1 MTGIV
6 YTYGGL
12 SNHQIRT
19 TSTIFYLD
27 APGSLTD
34 RKERKLKKTIQWAL
48 ATTVGF
54 LLLFTL
60 SSTII
65 ACSNSQSSAINN
77 NSSNTEGNS
86 NTTDNS
92 NSNTET
98 RDFTVSENTPPKL
111 IVNNDV
117 GSVNVQPANNSD
129 SIHVKVTKSGGN
141 SSDIQTNYN
150 QDGNTVTITIKRT
163 NANSTTKADADITVP
178 AKSDLQL
185 QNGTGDITVTG
196 ITGQMS
202 LINGTGSIDAT
213 QVTLTSDS
221 HLQASTGSVSFNGS
235 IGSGNYQFQSNTGNV
250 AVSLP
255 SNASFHVNANT
266 DVGSITSDFSEVMT
280 QQNVAGASASGS
292 VGNAPSATITLTTN
306 TGSIE
311 IQKH

>member
-1 MTGIV
+1 M
-6 YTYGGL
+6 
-12 SNHQIRT
+12 
-19 TSTIFYLD
+19 
-27 APGSLTD
+27 
-34 RKERKLKKTIQWAL
+34 KKTIQWAL

-117 GSVNVQPANNSD
+117 GSVNVQPANNSN
-129 SIHVKVTKSGGN
+129 SIHVKVTKSGGKP
-141 SSDIQTNYN
+141 SDIQTNYN
-150 QDGNTVTITIKRT
+150 QSGDTVTITIKRT
-163 NANSTTKADADITVP
+163 DANSTTKADADITVP

>member
-1 MTGIV
+1 M
-6 YTYGGL
+6 
-12 SNHQIRT
+12 
-19 TSTIFYLD
+19 
-27 APGSLTD
+27 
-34 RKERKLKKTIQWAL
+34 KKTIQWAL

-54 LLLFTL
+54 FLLLTL
-60 SSTII
+60 STTIT
-65 ACSNSQSSAINN
+65 ACSNSQSSTINN
-77 NSSNTEGNS
+77 NSSNTGVNS
-86 NTTDNS
+86 NSDTINNS

-98 RDFTVSENTPPKL
+98 RDFTVSGNTPPKL

-117 GSVNVQPANNSD
+117 GSVNVQPANNSN
-129 SIHVKVTKSGGN
+129 SIHVKVTKSGGKP
-141 SSDIQTNYN
+141 SDIQTNYN
-150 QDGNTVTITIKRT
+150 QSGDTVTITIKRT

-221 HLQASTGSVSFNGS
+221 HLQASAGNVSFKGS
-235 IGSGNYQFQSNTGNV
+235 IGNGNYQFQSNTGNV
-250 AVSLP
+250 DVSLP

-266 DVGSITSDFSEVMT
+266 DVGSITSDFSEVIT
-280 QQNVAGASASGS
+280 QQNIAGASASGS

-311 IQKH
+311 LQKH

>member
-1 MTGIV
+1 M
-6 YTYGGL
+6 
-12 SNHQIRT
+12 
-19 TSTIFYLD
+19 
-27 APGSLTD
+27 
-34 RKERKLKKTIQWAL
+34 KKTIQWAL
-48 ATTVGF
+48 STTVGF
-54 LLLFTL
+54 LLLLAL
-60 SSTII
+60 STTIT

-86 NTTDNS
+86 NSNTIG

-98 RDFTVSENTPPKL
+98 RDFTVSGNTPPKL

-129 SIHVKVTKSGGN
+129 SIHVKVTKSGGK
-141 SSDIQTNYN
+141 SSDIQTNYD
-150 QDGNTVTITIKRT
+150 QSGNTVTITIKRT

-178 AKSDLQL
+178 TKSDLQL

-213 QVTLTSDS
+213 QITLTNDS
-221 HLQASTGSVSFNGS
+221 HLQASTGNVSFKGS
-235 IGSGNYQFQSNTGNV
+235 IIDSGNYQFQSNTGNV

-280 QQNVAGASASGS
+280 QQNIAGASASGS

-311 IQKH
+311 LQKQ